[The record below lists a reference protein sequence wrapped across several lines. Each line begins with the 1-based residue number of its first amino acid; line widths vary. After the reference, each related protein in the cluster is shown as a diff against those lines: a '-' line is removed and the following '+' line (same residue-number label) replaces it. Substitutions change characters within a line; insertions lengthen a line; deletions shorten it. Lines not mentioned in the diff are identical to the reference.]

1 MARGLAVYQTYY
13 CGACH
18 QLDAT
23 GSKGI
28 FGPPHNAMGVIARA
42 RVMDSH
48 YTGRATTA
56 EEYLIESILDPSAS
70 VATAPR

>member
-1 MARGLAVYQTYY
+1 
-13 CGACH
+13 
-18 QLDAT
+18 
-23 GSKGI
+23 
-28 FGPPHNAMGVIARA
+28 
-42 RVMDSH
+42 MDPY